1 MRLAAMV
8 LALGVM
14 FMLNALPGTAQNN
27 DFAGNW
33 NVVLDTQNLYM
44 TMDNNLQAVIYN
56 NANDLVRSADINGQM
71 ISSTHLMGTWIAWPN
86 ITDQGTVNIYMEG
99 KDKFSGNL
107 VWDDGIRATFSGNRV
122 PK

>member
-107 VWDDGIRATFSGNRV
+107 VWDDGLRATFSGNRV

>member
-1 MRLAAMV
+1 
-8 LALGVM
+8 M

-56 NANDLVRSADINGQM
+56 NVNNLVRSADINGQM
-71 ISSTHLMGTWIAWPN
+71 ISSTHLMGTWIARPN
-86 ITDQGTVNIYMEG
+86 ITDQGTVNIYQEG

-107 VWDDGIRATFSGNRV
+107 VWDDGLRATFRGTRA

>member
-8 LALGVM
+8 LALGMM

-86 ITDQGTVNIYMEG
+86 ITDQGTVNIYLEG

-107 VWDDGIRATFSGNRV
+107 VWDDGLRVTFSGNRV

>member
-86 ITDQGTVNIYMEG
+86 ITDQGTVNIYLEG

-107 VWDDGIRATFSGNRV
+107 VWDDGLRVTFSGNRV

>member
-1 MRLAAMV
+1 MRLTAMI
-8 LALGVM
+8 LALGMM

-86 ITDQGTVNIYMEG
+86 ITDQGTVNIYLEG

-107 VWDDGIRATFSGNRV
+107 VWDDGLRVTFSGNRV

>member
-1 MRLAAMV
+1 
-8 LALGVM
+8 
-14 FMLNALPGTAQNN
+14 
-27 DFAGNW
+27 
-33 NVVLDTQNLYM
+33 M

-56 NANDLVRSADINGQM
+56 NANDLVRSADINGQL

-86 ITDQGTVNIYMEG
+86 IADQVTVNIYLEG

-107 VWDDGIRATFSGNRV
+107 VWDDGLRVTFSGTRV